1 MWEGEAWGHFLP
13 PAVLVVSGDLTLMTN
28 TRARPRLTCS
38 FQLLDH
44 LEIILADGGK
54 VVDYHS
60 CELFPERCV
69 LPLLV
74 LFFLS
79 PGCFQVMSCRCRVK
93 ELRDDISALE
103 LSSPLPSYF

>member
-1 MWEGEAWGHFLP
+1 MP
-13 PAVLVVSGDLTLMTN
+13 PTVLVVSGVLNLVTKTG
-28 TRARPRLTCS
+28 ACPRLAYS

-79 PGCFQVMSCRCRVK
+79 PGCFQVMSCHGQVK
-93 ELRDDISALE
+93 SAA
-103 LSSPLPSYF
+103 